1 MLLEY
6 FKDNPYIPDPNF
18 QTKMAACFDLAAYIP
33 KNEKVKVYSGK
44 ECMDVSPIYDSEK
57 EDSYVCLMPGER
69 ALIRTGLTFNIPNGH
84 SLRLH
89 PRSGMALKYGLIL
102 ANCEGVVDEDYTLE
116 TKLIMWNTNV
126 SEAIRIYNRDRIA
139 QAELVKYEQPRLL
152 EVYQKPDQKS
162 DRVGG
167 FGSTGK

>member
-69 ALIRTGLTFNIPNGH
+69 ALIRTGLTF
-84 SLRLH
+84 
-89 PRSGMALKYGLIL
+89 
-102 ANCEGVVDEDYTLE
+102 
-116 TKLIMWNTNV
+116 KL
-126 SEAIRIYNRDRIA
+126 
-139 QAELVKYEQPRLL
+139 
-152 EVYQKPDQKS
+152 PD
-162 DRVGG
+162 G
-167 FGSTGK
+167 